1 MDLGPGNQGEQNRI
15 RPWRDPQARQA
26 AATNIGQQCLMMMG
40 LRDRDIQGKRSHS
53 QVVRELAVSRDG
65 ANRL

>member
-1 MDLGPGNQGEQNRI
+1 
-15 RPWRDPQARQA
+15 
-26 AATNIGQQCLMMMG
+26 MMMG